1 MRLRILGPPM
11 SISPLNGQDQVR
23 AARAI
28 AAIRAASPS
37 AIPSAAVRQSDSVEI
52 SDAARS
58 LAGARSAVTH
68 APDVRAE
75 RVAELK
81 AAIAN
86 GTYAVDSRQLARSL
100 LRAGAV

>member
-1 MRLRILGPPM
+1 M
-11 SISPLNGQDQVR
+11 SISPLNGQDQLR
-23 AARAI
+23 AARALT
-28 AAIRAASPS
+28 AIRAASPS

-58 LAGARSAVTH
+58 LASARSAATRS
-68 APDVRAE
+68 PDVRAG

-86 GTYAVDSRQLARSL
+86 GTYTVDSRQLARSL
-100 LRAGAV
+100 IRAGAI

>member
-1 MRLRILGPPM
+1 M
-11 SISPLNGQDQVR
+11 SISPLNGQDQLR

-28 AAIRAASPS
+28 TAIRASSPGASPS
-37 AIPSAAVRQSDSVEI
+37 PAVRQSDSVEL

-58 LAGARSAVTH
+58 LASARSAATQ

-75 RVAELK
+75 RVAELR

-100 LRAGAV
+100 IRAAAI